1 MKRKILSGSKA
12 KDFLMNWKDK
22 KEIIYIRI
30 DQVKRAKRDNRFD
43 LLAVN
48 GNMLLKDFLDKID
61 EIDTINCIAHSEAEY
76 ASYLEHLQRKHDPEA
91 YEQKNIKIMLIE

>member
-1 MKRKILSGSKA
+1 MGRKILSGSEA
-12 KDFLMNWKDK
+12 KDFLINWKDK
-22 KEIIYIRI
+22 KETIYIRI

-61 EIDTINCIAHSEAEY
+61 EIDTIHCIAHSEAEY

-91 YEQKNIKIMLIE
+91 YEKKNIKIMLIE